1 MQLDL
6 SLMGTPLEAV
16 GERASALQA
25 LGADGCFTAEGPAD
39 VFFPL
44 VAAGISSDLALMTN
58 AAIAFPRNPI
68 HLAHAAFDLQ
78 RLSEGKFRLGLAPQ
92 VRSHIERR
100 FGLTWSQPVERMR
113 EVVEA
118 VRAITT
124 TWSTGAPLSYS
135 GKFYRHELMT
145 PMFTPPLMELP
156 PPPIFLGAQGPKMAE
171 MAGEVADGLLV
182 LPFHSQRLLESITL
196 PAIERGRLRAEGR
209 PFEMVC
215 GTIVGVGTDET
226 SLEAANLG
234 VRGLLGFYG
243 STPAYSE
250 VLRAEGLG
258 ELHDELR
265 MAVRAGDWGSLIA
278 LVPDELVAAVATV
291 GTPDDVAKRLC
302 ARFGGLAD
310 RLSLFIPHQ
319 VDDATLGS
327 LVASVRRLGR

>member
-1 MQLDL
+1 
-6 SLMGTPLEAV
+6 
-16 GERASALQA
+16 
-25 LGADGCFTAEGPAD
+25 
-39 VFFPL
+39 
-44 VAAGISSDLALMTN
+44 
-58 AAIAFPRNPI
+58 
-68 HLAHAAFDLQ
+68 
-78 RLSEGKFRLGLAPQ
+78 
-92 VRSHIERR
+92 
-100 FGLTWSQPVERMR
+100 
-113 EVVEA
+113 
-118 VRAITT
+118 
-124 TWSTGAPLSYS
+124 
-135 GKFYRHELMT
+135 
-145 PMFTPPLMELP
+145 
-156 PPPIFLGAQGPKMAE
+156 MAE

-196 PAIERGRLRAEGR
+196 PAIERGRHRAEGR

-215 GTIVGVGTDET
+215 GTIVGVGTDEA
-226 SLEAANLG
+226 SLETASLG

-258 ELHDELR
+258 ALHDELR

-319 VDDATLGS
+319 VDDTTLGS
-327 LVASVRRLGR
+327 LVAAVRRLER